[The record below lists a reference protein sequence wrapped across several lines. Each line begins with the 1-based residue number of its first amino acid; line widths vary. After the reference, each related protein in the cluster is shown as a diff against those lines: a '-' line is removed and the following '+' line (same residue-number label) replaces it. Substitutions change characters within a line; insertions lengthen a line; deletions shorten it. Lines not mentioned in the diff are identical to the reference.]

1 MLELLFR
8 EAGKERVVALR
19 DGVVTLGSDA
29 SCDVVLAAEGVGP
42 LHARVSTAGEASRL
56 TDLGSGTGTEVNGAS
71 VRVALLKHGDVL
83 RLGRL
88 PLQVRRALHD
98 SIVLGVD
105 QPSAVGGD
113 AIIRRVDDM
122 QRSLERHASD
132 TAGELG
138 EVTRANRILR
148 SLSELGRALI
158 TAEPDDVPHRVMN
171 AIFEHT
177 SADRGFLMLLDAQG
191 TLQAHVVRHR
201 DPSDDQRITI
211 SRTIAERVMRDR
223 VAILSSDAQADA
235 RFIGGKS
242 IDEFHIRSLMCAP
255 LWKGD
260 EVIGIVHVDSPV
272 RVNSFDEGHLEL
284 LSALAGY
291 AAVAIEQSRLAARVR
306 EERSARE
313 RLEHYLSPAV
323 ATRILSEGETVA
335 QEVEATI
342 VFADIVGFSR
352 LAERMEPA
360 AVADLLNDYLARLAD
375 AILEH
380 DGTVDKFIGDCIMG
394 VFGAPFRQDDHAVR
408 AIHVALEMRRLVAR
422 LNETRGAQPI
432 AIRIGINSG
441 RVLTGP
447 IGSAKR
453 REITVIGDAVNI
465 AARIGSTVARA
476 GSIVVGERT
485 AELVRDAFE
494 LRDLGAVALRGR
506 DEKVRFYEVA
516 GVRPVPP
523 AT

>member
-1 MLELLFR
+1 M
-8 EAGKERVVALR
+8 
-19 DGVVTLGSDA
+19 
-29 SCDVVLAAEGVGP
+29 
-42 LHARVSTAGEASRL
+42 
-56 TDLGSGTGTEVNGAS
+56 
-71 VRVALLKHGDVL
+71 
-83 RLGRL
+83 
-88 PLQVRRALHD
+88 
-98 SIVLGVD
+98 
-105 QPSAVGGD
+105 
-113 AIIRRVDDM
+113 
-122 QRSLERHASD
+122 
-132 TAGELG
+132 
-138 EVTRANRILR
+138 
-148 SLSELGRALI
+148 
-158 TAEPDDVPHRVMN
+158 
-171 AIFEHT
+171 
-177 SADRGFLMLLDAQG
+177 
-191 TLQAHVVRHR
+191 
-201 DPSDDQRITI
+201 
-211 SRTIAERVMRDR
+211 
-223 VAILSSDAQADA
+223 
-235 RFIGGKS
+235 
-242 IDEFHIRSLMCAP
+242 MCAP

-272 RVNSFDEGHLEL
+272 RVNSFDEGDLEL

-291 AAVAIEQSRLAARVR
+291 AAVAIEQSRLAAKVR

-408 AIHVALEMRRLVAR
+408 AINVALEMRRLVAR

-523 AT
+523 GT